1 MVYINVNFIFS
12 RIDSL
17 NSFIELLNLIP
28 FSILFDNSFP
38 SYLADKNISLILIK
52 SLQSTS
58 LQHIFRITKQIL
70 VTTKVLLSVSY
81 YNSSIQ
87 KLQTC
92 FNLLK
97 IIIEKVTEEVEDE
110 DISKIF
116 NDIIIL
122 IFEQDLLP
130 FFLASMSESQQSTL
144 NFKNYS
150 ILDECKY

>member
-1 MVYINVNFIFS
+1 M
-12 RIDSL
+12 
-17 NSFIELLNLIP
+17 IP

-38 SYLADKNISLILIK
+38 SYLADKNISLFLIK

-70 VTTKVLLSVSY
+70 VTTKVLLSD
-81 YNSSIQ
+81 NSSIQ

-97 IIIEKVTEEVEDE
+97 IIIEKVTEEVED
-110 DISKIF
+110 DDVSKIF
-116 NDIIIL
+116 NDIVIL
-122 IFEQDLLP
+122 IFEQDLLT
-130 FFLASMSESQQSTL
+130 FFLASMSENQQSTL
-144 NFKNYS
+144 NFKKNYS